1 MKRFTFSYKARRFYM
16 YWRSESDRL
25 TFGADRGD
33 DGFNGETLAAPDH
46 FADLTCPH
54 SLRTTWCC
62 AVAALSIG

>member
-1 MKRFTFSYKARRFYM
+1 MKRFTRQLQRARFYM

-25 TFGADRGD
+25 TSAEICGH
-33 DGFNGETLAAPDH
+33 DGFNGETLAAIDH

-54 SLRTTWCC
+54 SLRTTWWC